1 MERGDGNRPDLQT
14 NQTSH
19 DRDTNRPD
27 SLGVDSTVVNPSGT
41 QQVNRQMS
49 QERRKRKQ
57 F

>member
-19 DRDTNRPD
+19 GRDTNRPD
-27 SLGVDSTVVNPSGT
+27 SLGVDSTDVNPAGT